1 MINQLDIYIYMG
13 VSENVFFLSCEKSR
27 PNGSTLLLAT
37 DLFNMFNN
45 SEEVQGHQQRVG
57 LNQQK

>member
-1 MINQLDIYIYMG
+1 MF
-13 VSENVFFLSCEKSR
+13 FFLSCEKSR